1 MIERVTRGEFEV
13 WVQCMDEGRNK
24 TFAKGAMNL
33 WIRFKNFEKNAPF
46 VLKVNGDIKCAI
58 LITKLSRAPYCN
70 LYEIVTKQ
78 GEEGN
83 GYARRLY
90 WDVMAHMFSDGVLR
104 LKMSCTPTSIGWHYG
119 NGIIGWGVDATGSI
133 RVDIPLRKTREEQLA
148 LRVDYKNNME
158 EITPPEKAIKA
169 LLKEN
174 PTFGM
179 KKTAQVEAS
188 KEQLGSHYL
197 RDIL

>member
-1 MIERVTRGEFEV
+1 MIERVTQVEFEA
-13 WVQCMDEGRNK
+13 WVQSMDEGRNK

-46 VLKVNGDIKCAI
+46 ALRVDGDIKCVI
-58 LITKLSRAPYCN
+58 LITKLLRAPYVN
-70 LYEIVTKQ
+70 LYEIVTAT

-90 WDVMAHMFSDGVLR
+90 WDVLSHFYDDGVLR

-133 RVDIPLRKTREEQLA
+133 RVDIPLRRTREEQLA
-148 LRVDYKNNME
+148 LRANYKNNME

-174 PTFGM
+174 PTFGL
-179 KKTAQVEAS
+179 KKAMQVEAS
-188 KEQLGSHYL
+188 KGHLGEYYL

>member
-1 MIERVTRGEFEV
+1 
-13 WVQCMDEGRNK
+13 
-24 TFAKGAMNL
+24 MNL

-179 KKTAQVEAS
+179 KKAMQVELS
-188 KEQLGSHYL
+188 KGHLGKYYL
-197 RDIL
+197 RETL